1 MTATMVIYMSKSADG
16 GNGDDNIDEDNND
29 GSGDGNVGVV
39 AIMSVDLLLQVTSGD
54 SGGVL
59 T

>member
-16 GNGDDNIDEDNND
+16 GNGDDNIDDDNKD